1 MGIYRNISMA
11 QRLDKIGELLAKGIY
26 LYLKKEKAKTLK
38 KNDEE
43 NIKNNETMPVEPPKN
58 IS

>member
-1 MGIYRNISMA
+1 MT

-26 LYLKKEKAKTLK
+26 LYLKNEEEKTAKD
-38 KNDEE
+38 NDNGNTKDNKVIPMEA
-43 NIKNNETMPVEPPKN
+43 KKN